1 MWQRPWISVDIVLL
15 HRRQS
20 WFIFLFLS
28 CLTATSISPFV
39 YVVSSVAVG
48 TKGKNL
54 TLSQHPQVCLTLII
68 VFCNWTPEMF
78 EANVV
83 IKSMLAGLWEI
94 PPPSSLWD
102 RYNCV

>member
-1 MWQRPWISVDIVLL
+1 MATSVDKCG
-15 HRRQS
+15 HC
-20 WFIFLFLS
+20 FIAPSSKLVYLFVLS

-54 TLSQHPQVCLTLII
+54 TLSQHPHVCLTLII

-83 IKSMLAGLWEI
+83 IESMLAGLWEI